1 MPYDTFYWQGIDG
14 SEVFACLSDSYVNT
28 FDPKRLMTACK
39 EHIDKAYSP
48 LTLSTFGYGDGGG
61 GPTEDMMEQYLRLK
75 TGLPGMPKVHIEHAG
90 TAMKKI
96 EENFR
101 KSSEELR
108 FTPRFKGELYFEM
121 HRGTYTSM
129 SHNKKCNRKSELLYQ
144 TLESAAVTASLL
156 DVSEKYPTELLN
168 ENWLTILKNQFHD
181 ILPGSSIYE
190 VYCVSADEYKK
201 VLDDGKAELDKTL
214 TRIAQNTSEKGILVY
229 NPSPFT
235 ASGVIDTENGNMTVH
250 NIPAH
255 GYKVVKPE
263 SKQDTTL
270 YADEHHIE
278 NDFVRVTFDEEYRIT
293 SIYDKKACREVI
305 EEGKQANALRVF
317 EDYPRCYDAWE
328 LTEYYKQKSWD
339 ITEVSGVEMIRE
351 NACVG
356 IKVQRPYQKSTITQ
370 KILLYPHTARIDFV
384 TEVDWHEDHVILKAF
399 FPTTVRSMNA
409 RYDIQFGSLLR
420 PTHYNTSWD
429 EAKFEVCGHKW
440 ADLSENGYGISL
452 LNDCK
457 YGYSTED
464 NVMSIS
470 LLKAANFPNPHA
482 DRGINT
488 FTYSLYPHAGA
499 FGADTVREG
508 YYLNL
513 PLLTY
518 KADGNGSTSA
528 LPGEFCLVS
537 SDNNEFVVET
547 IKKAEDQNGMIVR
560 GYESLDG
567 KCKVKLT
574 FGFNVKKAWLCD
586 LMENNLSEIAVENN
600 KEITLDADNFEIVTL
615 RVIPE

>member
-1 MPYDTFYWQGIDG
+1 M
-14 SEVFACLSDSYVNT
+14 
-28 FDPKRLMTACK
+28 
-39 EHIDKAYSP
+39 
-48 LTLSTFGYGDGGG
+48 
-61 GPTEDMMEQYLRLK
+61 
-75 TGLPGMPKVHIEHAG
+75 
-90 TAMKKI
+90 
-96 EENFR
+96 
-101 KSSEELR
+101 
-108 FTPRFKGELYFEM
+108 
-121 HRGTYTSM
+121 
-129 SHNKKCNRKSELLYQ
+129 
-144 TLESAAVTASLL
+144 
-156 DVSEKYPTELLN
+156 
-168 ENWLTILKNQFHD
+168 
-181 ILPGSSIYE
+181 
-190 VYCVSADEYKK
+190 
-201 VLDDGKAELDKTL
+201 
-214 TRIAQNTSEKGILVY
+214 
-229 NPSPFT
+229 
-235 ASGVIDTENGNMTVH
+235 
-250 NIPAH
+250 
-255 GYKVVKPE
+255 
-263 SKQDTTL
+263 
-270 YADEHHIE
+270 
-278 NDFVRVTFDEEYRIT
+278 
-293 SIYDKKACREVI
+293 
-305 EEGKQANALRVF
+305 
-317 EDYPRCYDAWE
+317 
-328 LTEYYKQKSWD
+328 
-339 ITEVSGVEMIRE
+339 
-351 NACVG
+351 
-356 IKVQRPYQKSTITQ
+356 
-370 KILLYPHTARIDFV
+370 YPHTARIDFV

-399 FPTTVRSMNA
+399 FPTTVRSMHA

-440 ADLSENGYGISL
+440 ADLSENGYGVSL

-537 SDNNEFVVET
+537 SDNDEFVVET

-574 FGFNVKKAWLCD
+574 FGFRVKKAWLCD